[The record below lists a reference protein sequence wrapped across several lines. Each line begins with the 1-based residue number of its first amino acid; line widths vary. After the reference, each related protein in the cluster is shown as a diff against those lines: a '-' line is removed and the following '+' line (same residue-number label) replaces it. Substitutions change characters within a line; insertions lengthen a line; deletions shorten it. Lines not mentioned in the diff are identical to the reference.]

1 MCSTRSNAFEA
12 SKNTACTDEPWV
24 TKYEAV
30 CFNENLSVG
39 VVLNDVPRT
48 GSALNRCC
56 SLLPHCG
63 DSSTYHWK
71 FPIAIGLNP
80 KTTNKNVTS

>member
-30 CFNENLSVG
+30 CF
-39 VVLNDVPRT
+39 D
-48 GSALNRCC
+48 
-56 SLLPHCG
+56 
-63 DSSTYHWK
+63 
-71 FPIAIGLNP
+71 
-80 KTTNKNVTS
+80 KNVHCTMTSLKTKLIVCGTKERC